1 LCCSIACGQG
11 LPAPAA
17 AAIGAAPVSAESN
30 ACKPPEHGRISC
42 KVVCDD
48 GYSACGDHC
57 TKLESDSANCGVCG
71 KVCSAGQTC
80 NGGICVGSCLPG
92 QTSCGGA
99 CTDLSSDDRNCGAC
113 GNNCSL
119 EHSSS
124 ACKKGQCDISSCHPG
139 WANCDGNVNNGC
151 ETHLD
156 DDRNNCG
163 GCGVHCGEDEIC
175 SQGHPVRC
183 GKNEHREGNRCAA
196 NQCGDTDSDR
206 NNCGW
211 CGNRCGDDEVCDHGH
226 KAKCSHG
233 KHRNQNRCEDDGGKG
248 EDGHR
253 GDD

>member
-1 LCCSIACGQG
+1 MQPCLPAMSSWHVPWPRDLAGLRRPAPATIPQPADQACPRSRRAAGLSHARARSSLSEGLWSLPRAGGGDMNGRSLLGGLASAAGLCFALCCSIACGQG

-17 AAIGAAPVSAESN
+17 AAIVAAPVSAESN

-57 TKLESDSANCGVCG
+57 TKLESGN
-71 KVCSAGQTC
+71 
-80 NGGICVGSCLPG
+80 
-92 QTSCGGA
+92 
-99 CTDLSSDDRNCGAC
+99 RNCGAC

-156 DDRNNCG
+156 
-163 GCGVHCGEDEIC
+163 
-175 SQGHPVRC
+175 
-183 GKNEHREGNRCAA
+183 
-196 NQCGDTDSDR
+196 
-206 NNCGW
+206 
-211 CGNRCGDDEVCDHGH
+211 
-226 KAKCSHG
+226 
-233 KHRNQNRCEDDGGKG
+233 
-248 EDGHR
+248 
-253 GDD
+253 